1 LDPAIRVLISIPI
14 RDEAGRK
21 EIEKALRM
29 LGSSTLADIK
39 DKALEQ
45 IKRSMIFPAK
55 PLKEQIGERLREE
68 RLAGEEKFISIKEEA
83 KRWAAEQ
90 AGTLKK
96 PPQSGLD

>member
-1 LDPAIRVLISIPI
+1 
-14 RDEAGRK
+14 
-21 EIEKALRM
+21 M